1 MSPAHSSHF
10 SDSNGRVS
18 DVAQLYERVRAAAE
32 IWECYLGW
40 VGVIMLG
47 GLDENG
53 NLMSFR

>member
-1 MSPAHSSHF
+1 MSPDHLSHI
-10 SDSNGRVS
+10 SDSDGRVS

-32 IWECYLGW
+32 IWESKLGW

-53 NLMSFR
+53 NLTSFR